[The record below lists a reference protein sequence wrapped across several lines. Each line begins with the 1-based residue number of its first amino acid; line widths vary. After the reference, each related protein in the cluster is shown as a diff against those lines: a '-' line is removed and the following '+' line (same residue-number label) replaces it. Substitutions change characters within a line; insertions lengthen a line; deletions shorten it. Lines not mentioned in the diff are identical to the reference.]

1 MLFLPLNVQCSS
13 WSVDHLF
20 TFGQFAQ
27 RAAIIGFTRVG
38 FYNCYDHS
46 ISVDILAEYTIL
58 EGRQHIELKIMHEK
72 STERMLRKNS
82 SIVLNVIIV

>member
-27 RAAIIGFTRVG
+27 RSLGLQGLDFTTVMITPSQWT
-38 FYNCYDHS
+38 FWQNS
-46 ISVDILAEYTIL
+46 ICL
-58 EGRQHIELKIMHEK
+58 EGRQHIELKIMHKK
-72 STERMLRKNS
+72 STEMMLRKNL